1 MKRSDF
7 DPRKQPPHIQKILAA
22 VLILAAVWCLFACM
36 GSTLPE
42 LLFHDLPIHLFFAL
56 VIDAV
61 ILIVCAVISGAGNSK
76 NPEKLEAAFAQN
88 GYCAEIEEILKA
100 KLPAPSDSDKV
111 LRAFVLVMAGNY
123 QEADEQFAEIPT
135 NALSERDFAMLMTAK
150 CKLML
155 IRGQYEKAS
164 WLFTEHQAKLDA
176 AFAQAPVISAPYA
189 ADTQEYYSLAAV
201 FCELMQQPDKAADYR
216 SKAISLTA
224 ELPEASVYRGILE
237 LQTCYASG
245 QTHAA
250 HSMEPEL
257 QHAAAALTAP
267 VTAGT
272 KQNLRRLID
281 EAKYYSASRLAV
293 RPHQGAARNLP
304 EPAAQTVP
312 EGLAEL

>member
-61 ILIVCAVISGAGNSK
+61 ILLIHGLVTGAGSSRNQQQM
-76 NPEKLEAAFAQN
+76 EEIFARN
-88 GYCAEIEEILKA
+88 GYCTEIADLLQSA
-100 KLPAPSDSDKV
+100 SSDHEKV
-111 LRAFVLVMAGNY
+111 LRAFILVMAGRY
-123 QEADEQFAEIPT
+123 SEADEQFAAIPT
-135 NALSERDFAMLMTAK
+135 QALSERDFAALMTAK
-150 CKLML
+150 CKSLLM
-155 IRGQYEKAS
+155 RGKFDKAS
-164 WLFTEHQAKLDA
+164 YLFQEHQAMLEAVFTLNPANA
-176 AFAQAPVISAPYA
+176 APFA
-189 ADTQEYYSLAAV
+189 ADVPEFYSLAAV
-201 FCELMQQPDKAADYR
+201 FCELLQQPERAEYYR
-216 SKAISLTA
+216 SKAIALTA
-224 ELPEASVYRGILE
+224 KLPESSVYSGILD
-237 LQTCYASG
+237 LQRAYAAG
-245 QTHAA
+245 QNDTAR
-250 HSMEPEL
+250 SMEQGLLDAVP
-257 QHAAAALTAP
+257 ALSAP

>member
-42 LLFHDLPIHLFFAL
+42 LLFHDLPIHLLAGL

-61 ILIVCAVISGAGNSK
+61 ILLIHGLVTGAGSSRNQQQM
-76 NPEKLEAAFAQN
+76 EEIFARN
-88 GYCAEIEEILKA
+88 GYCTEIADLLQSA
-100 KLPAPSDSDKV
+100 SSDHEKV
-111 LRAFVLVMAGNY
+111 LRAFILVMAGNY

-201 FCELMQQPDKAADYR
+201 FCELLQQPERAEYYR
-216 SKAISLTA
+216 SKAIALTA
-224 ELPEASVYRGILE
+224 KLPESSVYSGILD
-237 LQTCYASG
+237 LQRAYAAG
-245 QTHAA
+245 QNDTAR
-250 HSMEPEL
+250 SMEQGLLDAVP
-257 QHAAAALTAP
+257 ALSAP

-272 KQNLRRLID
+272 KQNLRRLIE
-281 EAKYYSASRLAV
+281 EAKNYA
-293 RPHQGAARNLP
+293 AARLGIKPMQRAERHLP

>member
-1 MKRSDF
+1 MKFADF
-7 DPRKQPPHIQKILAA
+7 DPRRQPPALQKLLGGVLIAA
-22 VLILAAVWCLFACM
+22 VIWCMLANP

-42 LLFHDLPIHLFFAL
+42 LLFVDMPIHLLAGL

-61 ILIVCAVISGAGNSK
+61 ILLINGLVTGAGNSR
-76 NPEKLEAAFAQN
+76 NSEQAEEIFAQN
-88 GYCAEIEEILKA
+88 GYCTEIADLLQSAAFDHE
-100 KLPAPSDSDKV
+100 KV
-111 LRAFVLVMAGNY
+111 LRAFVLVMAGSFS
-123 QEADEQFAEIPT
+123 EADEQFAVIPT
-135 NALSERDFAMLMTAK
+135 QALSERDFATLMTAK
-150 CKLML
+150 CKSLLM
-155 IRGQYEKAS
+155 RGQFDKAS
-164 WLFTEHQAKLDA
+164 YLFQEHQAMLEA
-176 AFAQAPVISAPYA
+176 VFTLNPANAAPYA
-189 ADTQEYYSLAAV
+189 ADVPEFYSLAAV

-245 QTHAA
+245 QTDAA

-257 QHAAAALTAP
+257 QHAAAALTTP

-281 EAKYYSASRLAV
+281 EAKNYT
-293 RPHQGAARNLP
+293 AARLGIKPVQRAERHLP
-304 EPAAQTVP
+304 EQSAQSVP